1 MSHQVL
7 EGEWEEI
14 LQHGEELTGKRVRLI
29 VIDDEETASP
39 NETMLAAMQAVA
51 VIQDGMSPTPGED
64 SEQLLREA
72 RDGKMYGLNSGK

>member
-14 LQHGEELTGKRVRLI
+14 LRHGDELAGKRVRLI
-29 VIDDEETASP
+29 VMEGEETARP
-39 NETMLAAMQAVA
+39 NETMLAALKAVA
-51 VIQDGMSPTPGED
+51 AIQEGMSPSSGED

-72 RDGKMYGLNSGK
+72 RDGKMYGLNSNK